1 MFPTASTRTGR
12 RLGRSRIRQAER
24 AITSYGRAPVPQG
37 TLGNVSGD
45 TRDLLRRC
53 LDSFATEVDGG
64 RCEVWVVDNAS
75 SDGSAQMLRDEFPWG
90 RLEASQENLGFG
102 PAINLVAN
110 RTRSDWVGVANAD
123 IVLQPGAI
131 DALLQAGE
139 AAPGAGTIAPR
150 LILPDGTTQ
159 PAVFTFPTIP
169 PTVVGASGIGRA
181 VRSLGQANLLLGMF
195 DAER

>member
-1 MFPTASTRTGR
+1 MFPTASTCTGR
-12 RLGRSRIRQAER
+12 RLGRSPIRQAER
-24 AITSYGRAPVPQG
+24 PVTSYGRAPMPQV
-37 TLGNVSGD
+37 TVAIVSWN

-75 SDGSAQMLRDEFPWG
+75 SDGSAQMVRDEFPWV

-139 AAPGAGTIAPR
+139 ADPGAGAIAPR
-150 LILPDGTTQ
+150 LILPDGSTQ
-159 PAVFTFPTIP
+159 HSVFTFPTIQS
-169 PTVVGASGIGRA
+169 TLVVASGIGRA
-181 VRSLGQANLLLGMF
+181 
-195 DAER
+195 